1 MFALL
6 LRQGIRRRPLLVKL
20 QSRWSSK
27 YESNKTDMTS
37 DVKVKELL
45 SSLSIE
51 ERRLLYE
58 RLRQVLI
65 DEEMALASASSKPK
79 GKLAALFTG
88 SGAPQVTIS
97 EKIKKYIKGPTS
109 SQLVSLFAFHSLPYV
124 AFGCM
129 DNCIM
134 ILTGDYIESTI
145 GSAIGISTMASA
157 ALGNTM
163 ANSTSIAVAYHVERL
178 FTKNVKAASSMS
190 VQQFKLRR
198 VRLLIQSARIIGII
212 TGCFIGMTPLLFFRH

>member
-1 MFALL
+1 M
-6 LRQGIRRRPLLVKL
+6 
-20 QSRWSSK
+20 
-27 YESNKTDMTS
+27 
-37 DVKVKELL
+37 
-45 SSLSIE
+45 
-51 ERRLLYE
+51 
-58 RLRQVLI
+58 
-65 DEEMALASASSKPK
+65 
-79 GKLAALFTG
+79 
-88 SGAPQVTIS
+88 TIS

-212 TGCFIGMTPLLFFRH
+212 TGSVTSLPHHPNSISLLYHHLGCFIGMTPLLFFRH

>member
-79 GKLAALFTG
+79 GKVS
-88 SGAPQVTIS
+88 SGRGVVGRCLSPIIHSHYSELHYHLCPPLSWPPSSLVQV
-97 EKIKKYIKGPTS
+97 
-109 SQLVSLFAFHSLPYV
+109 L
-124 AFGCM
+124 
-129 DNCIM
+129 
-134 ILTGDYIESTI
+134 
-145 GSAIGISTMASA
+145 
-157 ALGNTM
+157 
-163 ANSTSIAVAYHVERL
+163 
-178 FTKNVKAASSMS
+178 
-190 VQQFKLRR
+190 LR
-198 VRLLIQSARIIGII
+198 
-212 TGCFIGMTPLLFFRH
+212 